1 MGLEMTAGHVF
12 LEDEAATLALGAS
25 LAGTGLASEIV
36 FLHGDLGA
44 GKTTLV
50 RGFLRALGYG
60 GAVKSPTY
68 TLLETYELPRRLD
81 PDASEG
87 APEPTP
93 RSAGAVG
100 GVRLR
105 PRATPTADGTS
116 LQPGSA
122 RGHPWDGTSRA
133 RSLRSQTRS
142 AHAGLHVY
150 HFDFYRIVDPRELGY
165 MGIDEL
171 VSAPAVK
178 LVEWPS
184 HAGDRLPKPDIE
196 VRLTGTGSHRCADVV
211 DHR

>member
-1 MGLEMTAGHVF
+1 MSVF
-12 LEDEAATLALGAS
+12 LEDEDATLALGAR
-25 LAGTGLASEIV
+25 LAGTGLTSELV

-50 RGFLRALGYG
+50 RGFLRALGHE

-68 TLLETYELPRRLD
+68 TLLEPYELPRRSGS
-81 PDASEG
+81 DAS
-87 APEPTP
+87 A
-93 RSAGAVG
+93 
-100 GVRLR
+100 
-105 PRATPTADGTS
+105 S
-116 LQPGSA
+116 L
-122 RGHPWDGTSRA
+122 HI
-133 RSLRSQTRS
+133 
-142 AHAGLHVY
+142 Y

-171 VSAPAVK
+171 VSAPAIK

-196 VRLTGTGSHRCADVV
+196 VRLKVAGAHRCADIV

>member
-1 MGLEMTAGHVF
+1 MGLEMTTGHVF
-12 LEDEAATLALGAS
+12 LEDEAATLALGAG

-50 RGFLRALGYG
+50 RGFLRALGYR

-68 TLLETYELPRRLD
+68 TLLETYELARRGD
-81 PDASEG
+81 SDAS
-87 APEPTP
+87 
-93 RSAGAVG
+93 
-100 GVRLR
+100 
-105 PRATPTADGTS
+105 
-116 LQPGSA
+116 
-122 RGHPWDGTSRA
+122 
-133 RSLRSQTRS
+133 TR
-142 AHAGLHVY
+142 LHVY

-196 VRLTGTGSHRCADVV
+196 IRLKGAGAHRCADIV

>member
-1 MGLEMTAGHVF
+1 MTAKRMV
-12 LEDEAATLALGAS
+12 LEDEDATLALGAS
-25 LAGTGLASEIV
+25 LAETGLTSEMV

-50 RGFLRALGYG
+50 RGFLRALGYD

-68 TLLETYELPRRLD
+68 TLLETYELPRGGGSG
-81 PDASEG
+81 AS
-87 APEPTP
+87 AC
-93 RSAGAVG
+93 
-100 GVRLR
+100 VR
-105 PRATPTADGTS
+105 
-116 LQPGSA
+116 
-122 RGHPWDGTSRA
+122 
-133 RSLRSQTRS
+133 
-142 AHAGLHVY
+142 VY

-196 VRLTGTGSHRCADVV
+196 IRLKGTGTRRCADIV

>member
-1 MGLEMTAGHVF
+1 MGGSVF
-12 LEDEAATLALGAS
+12 LEDEDATLALGAS
-25 LAGTGLASEIV
+25 LAGTGLASELV

-50 RGFLRALGYG
+50 RGFLRALGHV

-68 TLLETYELPRRLD
+68 TLLETYELPRGGDSHGTNARASAASGGGCSMRGRSGLGPEAKPVPSEREVPDTAMGRLHVT
-81 PDASEG
+81 DAPAVGQS
-87 APEPTP
+87 PPP
-93 RSAGAVG
+93 RSGRV
-100 GVRLR
+100 
-105 PRATPTADGTS
+105 
-116 LQPGSA
+116 
-122 RGHPWDGTSRA
+122 
-133 RSLRSQTRS
+133 
-142 AHAGLHVY
+142 LHVY

-171 VSAPAVK
+171 MGAPAVK

-196 VRLTGTGSHRCADVV
+196 VRLRVTGAHRSADIV

>member
-1 MGLEMTAGHVF
+1 MTAKRMF
-12 LEDEAATLALGAS
+12 LEDEDATLALGAG
-25 LAGTGLASEIV
+25 LAETGLTSEMV

-50 RGFLRALGYG
+50 RGFLRALGYD

-68 TLLETYELPRRLD
+68 TLLETYELP
-81 PDASEG
+81 PGGGSDAS
-87 APEPTP
+87 A
-93 RSAGAVG
+93 
-100 GVRLR
+100 GVR
-105 PRATPTADGTS
+105 
-116 LQPGSA
+116 
-122 RGHPWDGTSRA
+122 
-133 RSLRSQTRS
+133 
-142 AHAGLHVY
+142 VY

-196 VRLTGTGSHRCADVV
+196 IRLQGTGTHRCADVV

>member
-1 MGLEMTAGHVF
+1 ML
-12 LEDEAATLALGAS
+12 LKDEDATMALGAS
-25 LAGTGLASEIV
+25 LAGNGLTCELV

-50 RGFLRALGYG
+50 RGFLRALGHV

-68 TLLETYELPRRLD
+68 TLLETYELPRRRGS
-81 PDASEG
+81 DAS
-87 APEPTP
+87 
-93 RSAGAVG
+93 
-100 GVRLR
+100 L
-105 PRATPTADGTS
+105 
-116 LQPGSA
+116 
-122 RGHPWDGTSRA
+122 
-133 RSLRSQTRS
+133 
-142 AHAGLHVY
+142 GLHVY

-196 VRLTGTGSHRCADVV
+196 VRLRVTGAHRSADIV
-211 DHR
+211 HYR

>member
-1 MGLEMTAGHVF
+1 MSVF
-12 LEDEAATLALGAS
+12 LENEDATLALGAR
-25 LAGTGLASEIV
+25 LAGTGLTSELV

-50 RGFLRALGYG
+50 RGFLRALGHE

-68 TLLETYELPRRLD
+68 TLLETYEMRPLQGGS
-81 PDASEG
+81 DASG
-87 APEPTP
+87 A
-93 RSAGAVG
+93 
-100 GVRLR
+100 
-105 PRATPTADGTS
+105 
-116 LQPGSA
+116 
-122 RGHPWDGTSRA
+122 
-133 RSLRSQTRS
+133 
-142 AHAGLHVY
+142 LHVY

-196 VRLTGTGSHRCADVV
+196 VRLNVAGAHRCADIV
-211 DHR
+211 DYR

>member
-1 MGLEMTAGHVF
+1 MSVL
-12 LEDEAATLALGAS
+12 LEDEDATLALGAR
-25 LAGTGLASEIV
+25 LADTGLKSELV

-50 RGFLRALGYG
+50 RGFLRALGHE

-68 TLLETYELPRRLD
+68 TLLETYELPRGGSD
-81 PDASEG
+81 E
-87 APEPTP
+87 
-93 RSAGAVG
+93 SA
-100 GVRLR
+100 
-105 PRATPTADGTS
+105 D
-116 LQPGSA
+116 
-122 RGHPWDGTSRA
+122 
-133 RSLRSQTRS
+133 
-142 AHAGLHVY
+142 LHVY

-184 HAGDRLPKPDIE
+184 RAGDRLPKPDIE
-196 VRLTGTGSHRCADVV
+196 VRLKVTGACRCADIV